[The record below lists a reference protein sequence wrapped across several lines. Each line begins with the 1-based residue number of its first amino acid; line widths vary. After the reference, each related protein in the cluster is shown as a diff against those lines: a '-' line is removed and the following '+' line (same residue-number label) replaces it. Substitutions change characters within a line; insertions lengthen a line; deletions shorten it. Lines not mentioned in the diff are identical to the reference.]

1 MIETLNSPATKLHQY
16 GVSNW
21 FCARRVWRTRGLVC
35 GRHERQGGNSVV
47 GATIQG
53 KTCC

>member
-1 MIETLNSPATKLHQY
+1 MYAANTVLAT
-16 GVSNW
+16 GFVSVG
-21 FCARRVWRTRGLVC
+21 FGAHVGGLS